1 MSEPFKDPESA
12 DTATGP
18 VEVKILNDGYKAALF
33 VSKEAN
39 PFPSMKQVYLAIE
52 HAKVTYGIDDQA
64 VDSLV
69 KEQIKGKL
77 LVFAKG
83 KPPVDGGGARLIW
96 NLGSEDGVPP
106 ADITDQ
112 ANGAA
117 FVTPLFGQVRKG
129 QQILSKMPSTEGVE
143 GITVFGESQ
152 AKAGVD
158 IPMPAGEGTYLSS
171 DELTLLASTRG
182 IASWSGEKVTVS
194 DVKHINGSV
203 DAQRGDIKV
212 EGSVLIEKD
221 VRAGFRVE
229 AVGDIYI
236 GGNVEGADVYSRSG
250 NVVVRNGII
259 GQNRARV
266 LSGRNI
272 VAGFIQ
278 DATIGAKQDVEV
290 SRYIIN
296 SAVTAG
302 RHIIAFSRE
311 GLIRGGTCF
320 AGRKIEIR
328 VGGSDGRIPTELKVG
343 FTPPESA
350 LKARSD
356 IRADLRRNRME
367 LAYVQKRA
375 QFLTLLKEHSG
386 ELTEDKEAQLQE
398 LRKKEKVLL
407 EQHRQLNSRESDV
420 ADEGAET
427 DANTEVESIRIHDTV
442 FPEVSLAI
450 GNLGTTISKERKNVM
465 FFRVGETMK
474 IGSLNAAMKKT

>member
-1 MSEPFKDPESA
+1 MNEPIKDSKSA
-12 DTATGP
+12 EMVTRP
-18 VEVKILNDGYKAALF
+18 IEVKILNDGYQAALF
-33 VSKEAN
+33 VPKEAN
-39 PFPSMKQVYLAIE
+39 PFPSMKQIYLAIE

-69 KEQIKGKL
+69 KKQIKGKL

-112 ANGAA
+112 ATGATSITA
-117 FVTPLFGQVRKG
+117 LFGRVSKG

-143 GITVFGESQ
+143 GITVFGESK

-158 IPMPAGEGTYLSS
+158 IPIPAGEGTYLSS
-171 DELTLLASTRG
+171 DELTLLASSRG
-182 IASWSGEKVTVS
+182 IASWSGGKVTVS

-203 DAQRGDIKV
+203 DSQRGDIKV
-212 EGSVLIEKD
+212 EGSVFIEKD

-278 DATIGAKQDVEV
+278 DATIGAKQDVKA

-302 RHIIAFSRE
+302 RHIIALSRE

-320 AGRKIEIR
+320 AGKKIEIR

-356 IRADLRRNRME
+356 LRADQRHNRME

-375 QFLTLLKEHSG
+375 QFLTLLKEHAG
-386 ELTEDKEAQLQE
+386 GLAEDKEAQLQE
-398 LRKKEKVLL
+398 LRKKEKALL
-407 EQHRQLNSRESDV
+407 EQHYHLNSKESEGTDG
-420 ADEGAET
+420 GAET
-427 DANTEVESIRIHDTV
+427 DVKTEVESIRIHDTV

-450 GNLGTTISKERKNVM
+450 GNLGTTVSKERKKVM
-465 FFRVGETMK
+465 WFRVGETMK
-474 IGSLNAAMKKT
+474 MGPLNSATRKA

>member
-1 MSEPFKDPESA
+1 MNEPIKDSELAE
-12 DTATGP
+12 TVTGP
-18 VEVKILNDGYKAALF
+18 VQVRILDDGYKAALF
-33 VSKEAN
+33 VSVEVS
-39 PFPSMKQVYLAIE
+39 PFPSMKQIYLAIE
-52 HAKVTYGIDDQA
+52 HANITYGINDQA
-64 VDSLV
+64 VDRLV

-96 NLGSEDGVPP
+96 NLGSEDGAPP

-112 ANGAA
+112 ANGSAST
-117 FVTPLFGQVRKG
+117 TPLFGQVSKG

-143 GITVFGESQ
+143 GITVFGESKT
-152 AKAGVD
+152 KAGAD
-158 IPMPAGEGTYLSS
+158 MPIPVGEGTYLSS

-182 IASWSGEKVTVS
+182 IAAWSGEKVTVS
-194 DVKHINGSV
+194 DVKHISGSV
-203 DAQRGDIKV
+203 DSQRGDIKV
-212 EGSVLIEKD
+212 DGSVLIEKD

-229 AVGDIYI
+229 AVGDIFI

-266 LSGRNI
+266 LSGKNI

-278 DATIGAKQDVEV
+278 DATVGAKQDVEA

-302 RHIIAFSRE
+302 RYIIALSRE

-320 AGRKIEIR
+320 AGKKIEIL

-356 IRADLRRNRME
+356 LRADLRRNRME
-367 LAYVQKRA
+367 LVYVQKRA

-386 ELTEDKEAQLQE
+386 SLAEDKEAQLQE
-398 LRKKEKVLL
+398 LRNKEKALL
-407 EQHRQLNSRESDV
+407 KQHSQLSSRESEEMDEVAEADV
-420 ADEGAET
+420 RI
-427 DANTEVESIRIHDTV
+427 EVESIRVHDTV

-450 GNLGTTISKERKNVM
+450 GDLGTTVSKERKNVM
-465 FFRVGETMK
+465 WFRVGEIMK
-474 IGSLNAAMKKT
+474 MGPLKAAMKKA